1 MASSDCWARA
11 GAKVEITSKQAT
23 KMDIFIGFRAETR
36 AWRRQDIALARFWTR
51 TVARASCGRFGVRR
65 QSEAV
70 RTGAHASRLLL
81 FDSRCALIASE
92 TLALQSKAPSPLRY
106 SRRTPNDIAAV

>member
-70 RTGAHASRLLL
+70 RTGARLAC
-81 FDSRCALIASE
+81 SCLIRAARPLQARRLRSNPKRRRRFA
-92 TLALQSKAPSPLRY
+92 TAGALQMI
-106 SRRTPNDIAAV
+106 SRAV